1 MTFALDVERK
11 QLTLVTGDLCVRFE
25 IMNEMLSYG
34 VKIYRNGFMDNSC
47 AFFLFAIL
55 SLLTNSPYHCYAWW
69 RLGGKHSPTSCH
81 FARNIRNVAYASH
94 KRRLYELYRTVP

>member
-47 AFFLFAIL
+47 AFLF
-55 SLLTNSPYHCYAWW
+55 
-69 RLGGKHSPTSCH
+69 
-81 FARNIRNVAYASH
+81 F
-94 KRRLYELYRTVP
+94 